1 MSASLRSSIF
11 ASNSTAHTSW
21 PWLLFLFS
29 AAGFIEA
36 AFWGHVGA
44 FTPLYLPG
52 LGVPVDEVARWTGLS
67 ASLSAVLGLPL
78 LPLWGALADRYSRKP
93 IIVRSFVAHV
103 LAAVIIV
110 LAGNLWVF
118 IAGRAMMSFALGNS
132 GLMMTTLSERTPR
145 RRLGLAFSIMNS
157 APPVGVFIG
166 SLIGG
171 RAVDALGFRTLVTID
186 AGLVVLIILALGFGY
201 RDTFTPAD
209 RSPILRMAADSVL
222 IIWRSARLKALFPAL
237 FILFAGWMLAFTY
250 VPLAVTALYRGS
262 DPGTAVG
269 VVLGAGGLATL
280 VLSPAVGALADRYG
294 HWRVLLATACV
305 AVALWPLPALTGNL
319 TEFTL
324 AWAVLNGVISSVFAI
339 SFSVLSESAAPG
351 VRGRVMSFAYLP
363 VSVGFLAGP
372 AIGSLATSGTVFAVF
387 PLAAVLTALGIGAM
401 WWARGR
407 AV

>member
-1 MSASLRSSIF
+1 M
-11 ASNSTAHTSW
+11 
-21 PWLLFLFS
+21 
-29 AAGFIEA
+29 
-36 AFWGHVGA
+36 
-44 FTPLYLPG
+44 
-52 LGVPVDEVARWTGLS
+52 DEVARWTGLS